1 MAASLQ
7 IEDFE
12 LERLVFEARFP
23 NAFQLWDKAGALSD
37 ALAKLW
43 EPLSLTTAQPG
54 SIVFRHGRDMN
65 LAVELG
71 RAVMTLFYPGSK
83 PEVKQIDAFFGVVR
97 EHLQLTTL
105 QRVGLRFLLFKKFE
119 TLPMAASSVLG
130 VGILSAP
137 KERVF
142 GAEGEPT
149 AAEAVIG
156 FTGKGLGAT
165 LRIGAQTRQVSID
178 LPPEVSPDIKETHET
193 SHGVSLDVD
202 FFTPKEV
209 QAAQMGLAEWIEQVM
224 HVYRRDVPKFL

>member
-1 MAASLQ
+1 MAPRLQ

-12 LERLVFEARFP
+12 LERIVFEVRFP
-23 NAFQLWDKAGALSD
+23 SAFQLWDRAGALSD
-37 ALAKLW
+37 ALAKVW

-54 SIVFRHGRDMN
+54 SIAFRRGRDMN

-71 RAVMTLFYPGSK
+71 RAVMVLFYPGSR
-83 PEVKQIDAFFGVVR
+83 PDVKQIDAFFEVVR

-119 TLPMAASSVLG
+119 TLTKAASAVLG
-130 VGILSAP
+130 VGILNVP

-149 AAEAVIG
+149 AAEAMIG
-156 FTGKGLGAT
+156 FSGKGLGGT
-165 LRIGAQTRQVSID
+165 LRIGAQTRQVNID
-178 LPPEVSPDIKETHET
+178 LPLEVSPDIKETHET

-209 QAAQMGLAEWIEQVM
+209 QAAQMGLPEWIEQVM